1 MKLQQAISLRISE
14 LAQENNL
21 TLNQLAERAGLS
33 ASSITRTVHAH
44 NRVSNTSTAT
54 IHKICVGLNISL
66 LDFWSSPLFENL
78 EIEDEK

>member
-1 MKLQQAISLRISE
+1 MRLQQAISLRILE
-14 LAQENNL
+14 LAKENNL

-54 IHKICVGLNISL
+54 IFKICTGLNISL
-66 LDFWSSPLFENL
+66 VDFWNNPFFEDL